1 MMVAWSPDDCQ
12 LLTCGME
19 EAIRRWDV
27 ESGKCIHVYEK
38 PSLGP
43 TSCGWFPDGK
53 QILCGLSDQSL
64 CLWDLDGKQ
73 ADCWKGQRIS
83 KTSDFSVAKDG
94 KLIITINSD
103 CTILL
108 LNRDSKQE
116 RLVEEDCTITSFS
129 LSEDGDFLLVNLITE
144 KIHLWNIRSDPI
156 LVKQYTGHKRSR
168 FVIRSCFGGFEQSFI
183 ASGSE
188 DSKV

>member
-1 MMVAWSPDDCQ
+1 
-12 LLTCGME
+12 
-19 EAIRRWDV
+19 
-27 ESGKCIHVYEK
+27 
-38 PSLGP
+38 
-43 TSCGWFPDGK
+43 
-53 QILCGLSDQSL
+53 
-64 CLWDLDGKQ
+64 
-73 ADCWKGQRIS
+73 
-83 KTSDFSVAKDG
+83 
-94 KLIITINSD
+94 
-103 CTILL
+103 
-108 LNRDSKQE
+108 LNRDTKQE